1 MNYEVVIP
9 AAGQGKR
16 MNAGKNKQFIELEG
30 KPVIAHTLSVFE
42 ADPACCGI
50 ILVINEAERDEF
62 MDMIQ
67 RFSFTKI
74 KKMTGGGA
82 ERQESVYNGLKHAEE
97 PVVFIHD
104 GARPF
109 IEYPVLQ
116 ELAEAAQREGAAT
129 LAVPVKDTIKRVDQ
143 GEVLETVERSS
154 LWAVQTPQAFR
165 LSAILH
171 AHEDAERSRYQ
182 GTDDASLIERLNQKV
197 KVIPGSYANLKLTT
211 PEDLLI
217 AKAILKQ
224 RKEEKSDDKNRT
236 GI

>member
-16 MNAGKNKQFIELEG
+16 MNAGMNKQFIELEG
-30 KPVIAHTLSVFE
+30 KPVIAHTLAVFE
-42 ADPACCGI
+42 EDPACSGI
-50 ILVINEAERDEF
+50 ILVINEAERGEF
-62 MDMIQ
+62 MNMIQ
-67 RFSFTKI
+67 RFSFSKVKKI
-74 KKMTGGGA
+74 ASGGA
-82 ERQESVYNGLKHAEE
+82 ERQESVYNGLKYASE
-97 PVVFIHD
+97 PIVFIHD

-116 ELAEAAQREGAAT
+116 DLAAAAEREGAAT
-129 LAVPVKDTIKRVDQ
+129 LAVPVKDTIKRVEH

-171 AHEDAERSRYQ
+171 AHDAAERDHYQ
-182 GTDDASLIERLNQKV
+182 GTDDASLIERLGQKV
-197 KVIPGSYANLKLTT
+197 HVITGTYANLKLTT

-217 AKAILKQ
+217 ADAILKQ
-224 RKEEKSDDKNRT
+224 RKGEE
-236 GI
+236 

>member
-42 ADPACCGI
+42 ADPSCTGI

-62 MDMIQ
+62 MDMIE
-67 RFSFTKI
+67 RYSFSKI
-74 KKMTGGGA
+74 KKMAGGGA
-82 ERQESVYNGLKHAEE
+82 ERQESVYNGLKHASE
-97 PVVFIHD
+97 PIVFIHD

-109 IEYPVLQ
+109 IEYPILQ
-116 ELAEAAQREGAAT
+116 ELAAAAEREGAAT
-129 LAVPVKDTIKRVDQ
+129 LAVPVKDTIKRVEQ

-165 LSAILH
+165 LSEILH
-171 AHEDAERSRYQ
+171 AHEDAELHHYQ
-182 GTDDASLIERLNQKV
+182 GTDDASLIERLDKKV
-197 KVIPGSYANLKLTT
+197 QVITGSYANLKLTT

-217 AKAILKQ
+217 ADAILKQ
-224 RKEEKSDDKNRT
+224 RKGEKLHDTNRT